1 MYMTILNCLML
12 MIKSS
17 GIMTNTIPDGYMP
30 QTCETLPYYLSDK
43 LPQDLILG
51 GKPETWTVTEVGD
64 GNLNL
69 VFIVSGSE
77 RAIVVKQALPY
88 VRAAGESWKL
98 SINRAFFE
106 YNVLLQENKY
116 AGNTLV
122 PEVYFYDPQM
132 AAFAMEY
139 LAEHIILRK
148 KLIAGEKQPG
158 LEQEIG
164 FFLAKT
170 LFHTSDIG
178 MDAVEKKTLVA
189 NFANNHELCKIT
201 EDLIFTEPYFDAPRN
216 NWTSPQLDE
225 EVHALWQD
233 VDVIHIA
240 MKYKYKFMT
249 EAQALLHGDL
259 HSGSIMVS
267 ATDSKVIDPE
277 FGFMGPM
284 AFDIGNYIGNLYLA
298 YFAQVGLQA
307 DIRRRQDYQAW
318 LLEQIEQTWS
328 VFEQVFRQL
337 WNEKQSGEAYPH
349 TLYQR
354 HNPGLLQRA
363 QDDFFKTL
371 LEDTLVNAG
380 LEMNRRIVGF
390 AGVADFKT
398 IADASLRA
406 QCERSA
412 LKMARELIV
421 NASAHANFSQLKL
434 YASAC

>member
-1 MYMTILNCLML
+1 
-12 MIKSS
+12 
-17 GIMTNTIPDGYMP
+17 MTNTIPDGYMP

-51 GKPETWTVTEVGD
+51 GQPETWTVTEVGD

-77 RAIVVKQALPY
+77 RTIIVKQALPY

-106 YNVLLQENKY
+106 YNVLLQEHKY
-116 AGNTLV
+116 AGNALV
-122 PEVYFYDPQM
+122 PEVYFYDPLM
-132 AAFAMEY
+132 AVFAMEY

-148 KLIAGEKQPG
+148 KLITGEKQPG

-164 FFLAKT
+164 YFLAKT

-178 MDAVEKKTLVA
+178 MDAAEKKALVA

-298 YFAQVGLQA
+298 YFAQAGLQP
-307 DIRRRQDYQAW
+307 DSRLRQDYQAW

-328 VFEQVFRQL
+328 VFEQTFRQL

-354 HNPGLLQRA
+354 HSPELLQRA
-363 QDDFFKTL
+363 QDDFFTTL

-412 LKMARELIV
+412 LKMARELII
-421 NASAHANFSQLKL
+421 NAAAHANFSQLKL